1 MKQYYVYIMSSKTRT
16 LYIGVTN
23 NLERRVYQH
32 KNKLVE
38 GFTARYDLTQ
48 LVWYAATNDVREA
61 IGYEKRLKGWTRA
74 KKVALIEEMNPEWE
88 DLSLAWYTEPQL
100 NTNPCHSERSEE
112 SLRGRKSPGK
122 SLLLP

>member
-23 NLERRVYQH
+23 DLERRVYQH

-38 GFTARYDLTQ
+38 GFTARYGLTQ
-48 LVWYAATNDVREA
+48 LVWYAATNDVLEA

-88 DLSLAWYTEPQL
+88 DLSLAWHTEPKL
-100 NTNPCHSERSEE
+100 DGKDRDSSLRSE
-112 SLRGRKSPGK
+112 
-122 SLLLP
+122 